1 MNDRFYKLFKLYKM
15 GKEVIFLL
23 HVNIWLL
30 LQTMDVHTFTETVS
44 CFLRVTWAAA
54 AGRLHLIG
62 TSQVMI
68 DSSSGHGRRSRQSS
82 TGKENNLSLQISNS
96 ES

>member
-1 MNDRFYKLFKLYKM
+1 MNDGYINYSDYIRWEK
-15 GKEVIFLL
+15 VIFIL
-23 HVNIWLL
+23 HVNAWLL

-96 ES
+96 EL